1 MRHTKIGLILAVS
14 SLLSA
19 CGDSPEPTNTAA
31 DTQAKPVETQVKKY
45 ELGERRSLISEF
57 PLQDLADPQQYRDT
71 MQPLVLVDLY
81 HSLRTNEEN
90 ADDIAQSL
98 TREHLGYEGFPSDFL
113 DLLSRYGSSTDAF
126 DKRDAAKAVVEA
138 IKARKIDEGDRRV
151 RVDFTSSE
159 INLGPYDFE
168 RKGFPVDT
176 MMFLPEQSEVPSSW
190 DITGQ
195 YKYIKPHA
203 RSYVAIPPVN
213 YKLGFENAGDLALLK
228 VEDESAARLIEG
240 NRGNVKISIYGSV
253 VRAFRDYDFS
263 GEKVTPKDTRYVVM
277 QPQRVD
283 LVDQKGNVLFTIN
296 L

>member
-1 MRHTKIGLILAVS
+1 MRLTKIGLILAVS
-14 SLLSA
+14 SLLSG
-19 CGDSPEPTNTAA
+19 CGDSPEPANTSS
-31 DTQAKPVETQVKKY
+31 DSQAKPVEAQVKKD

-57 PLQDLADPQQYRDT
+57 PIQDLADPQHYRDT

-81 HSLRTNEEN
+81 HSLRTNEES

-98 TREHLGYEGFPSDFL
+98 TRQHLGYQGFPNDFL
-113 DLLSRYGSSTDAF
+113 DLLSRYVSSTDAF
-126 DKRDAAKAVVEA
+126 DKRDAAKAVVDA
-138 IKARKIDEGDRRV
+138 IKVRKIDEADRRV

-176 MMFLPEQSEVPSSW
+176 MMFLPERSEVPSTW

-213 YKLGFENAGDLALLK
+213 YKLGFEGAGDLALLK
-228 VEDESAARLIEG
+228 VEDESVARLIEE
-240 NRGNVKISIYGSV
+240 NRSNLKVSIYGSV
-253 VRAFRDYDFS
+253 VRVFRDYDFS
-263 GEKVTPKDTRYVVM
+263 GGKATPKDTRYVIM

-283 LVDQKGNVLFTIN
+283 LKDPKGNSLLTIEI
-296 L
+296 